1 MKALSRQL
9 MIRNFRKH
17 HMFFG
22 SLLFVFSI
30 FDLATAQAIES
41 TPNHRHFSGESQMQ
55 HKYVHIVRFLNNSVK
70 AGWIIKMDSTQ
81 VELLDRDNLGHTQKI
96 SQHEI
101 ASIKI
106 HKRGAGGR
114 GVLIG
119 AIAGG
124 LLGGIIGGAAHSAPP
139 TPYYTS
145 SPTIGA
151 AIQNA
156 GTAFQYTVD
165 DTQSELNGIGDGIL
179 IGMLGG
185 GIIGGIIGSETYV
198 KKFEINGDPIAFEKA
213 RIAFSE
219 FENHN
224 SPL

>member
-1 MKALSRQL
+1 MKAISRQQL
-9 MIRNFRKH
+9 IRNFRKH
-17 HMFFG
+17 HVFFG
-22 SLLFVFSI
+22 PLLFVFSI

-81 VELLDRDNLGHTQKI
+81 VELLDRDNPGHSQKI

-106 HKRGAGGR
+106 HKKGAGGR

-119 AIAGG
+119 VIAGG
-124 LLGGIIGGAAHSAPP
+124 LAGGIIGEAAHSSPP
-139 TPYYTS
+139 TPYYS
-145 SPTIGA
+145 NAPTVSA
-151 AIQNA
+151 AIQNLA
-156 GTAFQYTVD
+156 TGLQYGAANA
-165 DTQSELNGIGDGIL
+165 QSELNGIGDGIL